1 MILFTSLNQF
11 LFIVQKRIKIYKI
24 IIVRCLKN
32 ILSSYLLIYIYL
44 KNESTLKKFNIEKR
58 MSENKKV

>member
-1 MILFTSLNQF
+1 MILFMSLNQF